1 MNKTLLII
9 EDDKNLQKY
18 LQDLIIGE
26 GYSVKVLDD
35 GIKALEIIENIHP
48 DLVVLDLGLPMVKG
62 ESVCKDVKKDYPGL
76 PVIILTGKDAVSD
89 KINAFELGAD
99 DYITKPFV
107 AEELI
112 LRIKARLKENKP
124 EHNLVEIGDLEM
136 NLDSMEVRRGT
147 KIINLTPQEYK
158 LLETLAVNK
167 DKVLSREALLN
178 KIWPNSFDIET
189 RVVDVYISYLRKKV
203 DKGFRKK
210 LIHSVRG
217 FGYVL
222 KDSSAKDE

>member
-1 MNKTLLII
+1 VNKTLLII

-18 LQDLIIGE
+18 LQDLLIGE

>member
-1 MNKTLLII
+1 
-9 EDDKNLQKY
+9 
-18 LQDLIIGE
+18 
-26 GYSVKVLDD
+26 
-35 GIKALEIIENIHP
+35 
-48 DLVVLDLGLPMVKG
+48 MVKG

>member
-18 LQDLIIGE
+18 LQDLLIGE